1 MEEAIVDAALDLNLH
16 LSERDTQEDAQQG
29 TRIDHQD
36 QAQLLAPAPQIEQV
50 SSASDEDGK
59 QQASDLPHKNTGL
72 PDRWPEER
80 AARVEALRA
89 CVANGTYVID
99 SAELARCL
107 LRNATRFVET
117 C

>member
-1 MEEAIVDAALDLNLH
+1 MEEAIVDVALDLH
-16 LSERDTQEDAQQG
+16 LPGRDTQEGGQQG
-29 TRIDHQD
+29 THTDHRD
-36 QAQLLAPAPQIEQV
+36 QAQLLAPAPQSEPV

-59 QQASDLPHKNTGL
+59 QHASALPQRNEGL
-72 PDRWPEER
+72 PDLWPEER
-80 AARVEALRA
+80 AARVEALRER
-89 CVANGTYVID
+89 VANGTYVID